1 MGYGGAKPLYPY
13 TLFTSKITR
22 KTMGLRPD
30 LYAFKKWGQNF
41 ITDPAFL
48 NKLVRTVNP
57 QKEETLIE
65 IGPGTGALTHLFA
78 PLVSKLHAIEIDP
91 RMDEYLNPLAS
102 EIDSFS
108 YEFSDFLKWS
118 PPADL
123 GTFRLIGNIPYY
135 ITSALILQAF
145 EHYKQITDVHF
156 LMQKEVGK
164 RLVAPHGS
172 KQYGILSVYAALF
185 AKTEYLFDISRNI
198 FHPIPDVDS
207 CFVRF
212 SFDDERQVSAEME
225 PHLRQVVRTAFN
237 QRRKTLR
244 NSLKS
249 ILKEKQPIDQKF
261 DLSLRPEQ
269 LPPREFLT
277 LTQIIM
283 DS

>member
-1 MGYGGAKPLYPY
+1 
-13 TLFTSKITR
+13 
-22 KTMGLRPD
+22 MGLRPD
-30 LYAFKKWGQNF
+30 LQAFKKWGQNF

-48 NKLVRTVNP
+48 EKLIRTVNP
-57 QKEETLIE
+57 QLEETFIE
-65 IGPGTGALTHLFA
+65 IGPGTGALTRLFA
-78 PLVSKLHAIEIDP
+78 PRVKQLHAIEIDP
-91 RMDEYLNPLAS
+91 RMEASLAPLAQA
-102 EIDSFS
+102 IKGLS

-118 PPADL
+118 PSAAL
-123 GTFRLIGNIPYY
+123 GPFRLIGNIPYY
-135 ITSALILQAF
+135 ITSPLILQAF
-145 EHYKQITDVHF
+145 AHHEQIIDVHF

-212 SFDDERQVSAEME
+212 SFDEERAVSAGLE
-225 PHLRQVVRTAFN
+225 PHLRQVIRMAFN

-244 NSLKS
+244 NSLKVL
-249 ILKEKQPIDQKF
+249 LKDQHNPDGQF

-269 LPPREFLT
+269 LSPANFLT
-277 LTQIIM
+277 LTRLIFNWM
-283 DS
+283 DEPV

>member
-1 MGYGGAKPLYPY
+1 MLRLSRPGYPVDG
-13 TLFTSKITR
+13 FFV
-22 KTMGLRPD
+22 MGLRPD

-48 NKLVRTVNP
+48 RKLVRTVNP
-57 QKEETLIE
+57 QEDETLIE

-91 RMDEYLNPLAS
+91 RMGEYLEPLVS

-108 YEFSDFLKWS
+108 YEFTDFLKWS
-118 PPADL
+118 PPTEL

-145 EHYKQITDVHF
+145 EHHKQITDVHF

-212 SFDDERQVSAEME
+212 SFDEERQVSAEME
-225 PHLRQVVRTAFN
+225 PHLRRVVRMAFN

-244 NSLKS
+244 NSLKA
-249 ILKEKQPIDQKF
+249 ILKERSPLDDKF
-261 DLSLRPEQ
+261 DLGLRPEQ
-269 LPPREFLT
+269 LSPMEFLH
-277 LTQIIM
+277 LTELILNA
-283 DS
+283 

>member
-1 MGYGGAKPLYPY
+1 
-13 TLFTSKITR
+13 
-22 KTMGLRPD
+22 MGLRPD
-30 LYAFKKWGQNF
+30 LRSFKKWGQNF
-41 ITDPAFL
+41 IIDPAFL
-48 NKLVRTVNP
+48 DKLVRTVKP
-57 QKEETLIE
+57 QADETLIE
-65 IGPGTGALTHLFA
+65 IGPGTGALSRLFA
-78 PLVSKLHAIEIDP
+78 SRVKRLHAIEIDA
-91 RMDEYLNPLAS
+91 RMHEYLQPIAS
-102 EIDSFS
+102 EIGSFS
-108 YEFSDFLKWS
+108 YEFSDFLKWT

-145 EHYKQITDVHF
+145 QFHEQITDVHF

-198 FHPIPDVDS
+198 FHPVPDVDS

-212 SFDDERQVSAEME
+212 SFNETRSVSAEME
-225 PHLRQVVRTAFN
+225 PYLRKVVRTAFN

-249 ILKEKQPIDQKF
+249 ILKDRPPVEDQF

-269 LPPREFLT
+269 LSPEQFLS
-277 LTQIIM
+277 LTKIIFTV
-283 DS
+283 